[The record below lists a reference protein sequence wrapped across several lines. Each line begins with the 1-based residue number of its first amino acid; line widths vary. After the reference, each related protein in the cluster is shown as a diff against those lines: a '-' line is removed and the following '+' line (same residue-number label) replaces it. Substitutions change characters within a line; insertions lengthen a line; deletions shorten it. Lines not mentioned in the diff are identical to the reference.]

1 VRDTPVRAREHMINV
16 TVSIG
21 VAVYPEHG
29 ATGSAV
35 LEAADI
41 ALYAAKAAGRDACRT
56 ADARRP
62 PGLAI
67 PARRPEV
74 ASLGDRS
81 TVSAAS
87 LGDKSTGAAASLGDK
102 SAAAVPLGD
111 PQLPVTGVSRPTQ
124 PAQRVP
130 GG

>member
-1 VRDTPVRAREHMINV
+1 MINV

-29 ATGSAV
+29 TTGPAV

-74 ASLGDRS
+74 ASLGDKS
-81 TVSAAS
+81 TAAVAS
-87 LGDKSTGAAASLGDK
+87 LGDKSTV
-102 SAAAVPLGD
+102 AVPVGD
-111 PQLPVTGVSRPTQ
+111 PSLPVTGVSRGAQ
-124 PAQRVP
+124 PAQRVL

>member
-1 VRDTPVRAREHMINV
+1 VRDTPVLARDHMISV

-29 ATGSAV
+29 GTGSAV

-41 ALYAAKAAGRDACRT
+41 ALYAAKAAGRDACRV
-56 ADARRP
+56 ADPRRP

-74 ASLGDRS
+74 P
-81 TVSAAS
+81 VS
-87 LGDKSTGAAASLGDK
+87 
-102 SAAAVPLGD
+102 D
-111 PQLPVTGVSRPTQ
+111 PDAPVTGVSRGVQ
-124 PAQRVP
+124 PAQRVL